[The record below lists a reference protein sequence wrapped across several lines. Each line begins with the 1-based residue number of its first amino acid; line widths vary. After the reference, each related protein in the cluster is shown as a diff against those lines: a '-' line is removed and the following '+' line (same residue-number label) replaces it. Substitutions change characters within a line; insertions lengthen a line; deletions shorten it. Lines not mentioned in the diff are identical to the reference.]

1 MSENKIPTKRN
12 ENRKMIKFIVFNGLI
27 VGGYLPLLLVD
38 PGSKVTV
45 QAIGIS
51 MLSVAG
57 SEAVLLVVLG
67 LPLIAVIAKTKI
79 KDLL

>member
-27 VGGYLPLLLVD
+27 VGGYLPFL
-38 PGSKVTV
+38 
-45 QAIGIS
+45 I
-51 MLSVAG
+51 
-57 SEAVLLVVLG
+57 VVLG